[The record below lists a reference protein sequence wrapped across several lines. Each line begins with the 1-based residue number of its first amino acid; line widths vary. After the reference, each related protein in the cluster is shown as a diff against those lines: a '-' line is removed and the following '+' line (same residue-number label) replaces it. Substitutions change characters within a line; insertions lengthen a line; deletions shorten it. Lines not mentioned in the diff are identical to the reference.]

1 MGKIKPRSQEK
12 AKEEKN
18 LAIAR
23 RYILEYFNEGDANVV
38 DEIFSPECIVNREYS
53 QTNEERKQYIVSIRA
68 SFPDLKK
75 TIVEEIAV
83 GDKVVLSWVATGT
96 NLGEFMGFAPTG
108 KHMNVRGI
116 YIFRIV
122 DGKIAEMSYVFD
134 RLGRLLQL
142 GYELVPPGQQDSSS
156 APK

>member
-1 MGKIKPRSQEK
+1 MGATKSRSQEK
-12 AKEEKN
+12 AKKEEN

-23 RYILEYFNEGDANVV
+23 RYILEYFNKGDADVV
-38 DEIFSPECIVNREYS
+38 DEIFSPDCVVNREYS

-83 GDKVVLSWVATGT
+83 EDKIVLSWVATGT

-108 KHMNVRGI
+108 KSMNVRGI
-116 YIFRIV
+116 YIFRIA
-122 DGKIAEMSYVFD
+122 DGKIVEMSYVFD
-134 RLGRLLQL
+134 RLGRLQQL
-142 GYELVPPGQQDSSS
+142 GYELVPPGEQDGV
-156 APK
+156 PGK

>member
-1 MGKIKPRSQEK
+1 MSHTKRGSHEK
-12 AKEEKN
+12 EREKN

-23 RYILEYFNEGDANVV
+23 RYILEYFNEGNADVV
-38 DEIFSPECIVNREYS
+38 DEIFSQDCIVNQEYS
-53 QTNEERKQYIVSIRA
+53 QTNEERKQYIARIRA

-75 TIVEEIAV
+75 TIVEEITA
-83 GDKVVLSWVATGT
+83 GDKIVLSWVATGT

-108 KHMNVRGI
+108 KEMNVRGI

-134 RLGRLLQL
+134 RLGRLQQL
-142 GYELVPPGQQDSSS
+142 GYELIPPGEQDGMP
-156 APK
+156 AP